1 MTRSVSTGHKRL
13 NVAGRPGGYRH
24 RVLRQLP
31 LASAISAILAG
42 APAVHAATE
51 AETTTLEE
59 VVVTAQKRSENLQ
72 NVPISIEVL
81 SGAQLEQLDVSGLD
95 GYVKYSPSISYS
107 RGQGQG
113 GNGQPGSSHIYMRG
127 VVSGAN
133 ENHSGSQPSVGTY
146 LDEQPVT
153 TIDGTPD
160 VHLYDIQRIEV
171 LEGPQGTLYGASSQ
185 AGTVRIITNK
195 PDPTHFSG
203 SYDVQANKVSHGG
216 RGYEVEAYANIPLSS
231 IAAIRL
237 VGYYEKDGGY
247 IDNVAG
253 TNKNA
258 CIQNGV
264 RTFPT
269 WAGQPAGTWYNV
281 GPPFLSAGSVDPGAV
296 VPSSANTAPCP
307 SVGTIGA
314 GAISNAAYRANDYN
328 GVITKGGRAALRFD
342 ISDNWHVTPTAMVQ
356 SLKANGFFGYDPAV
370 GDLQVTHFG
379 PETSDDTFSQA
390 ALTIEGKISDFDL
403 TYAGAFMKRDTHSIA
418 DYSDY
423 SLFYDRVYASGAY
436 WKDHAGKPIM
446 PQELVVSVGYFQKW
460 SHELRLSTPQD
471 LPVRATVGV
480 FAERQQ
486 HRIWEQYVMP
496 GFGFTNPYGS
506 LSSLTPNPDGYDQS
520 LSIPTLANTIWL
532 TDETRIDHDE
542 AAFAQAT
549 WDITSH
555 LSVNGGLRYFT
566 YDNTLQGFYGF
577 SLNNPFTSGEK
588 LCAGRPPTTPFAP
601 CTDLDK
607 RVTGSGNV
615 PRANITYK
623 FDPDKLVYAT
633 FSKGF
638 RPGGVNRTA
647 AANIGPYQADFLKNY
662 EIGWKTQWFDHRLR
676 WNGAV
681 FWEDWKNFQFSFLG
695 PNSVTI
701 IENGGNAR
709 IKGIE
714 NEIEWAAT
722 NALTLSTSFTFLDPR
737 LTENYCGTAGVTSC
751 PNLVTTEA
759 FIPNLI
765 GPQAPAGTNLPIT
778 PKFKGNVIARYS
790 FNEVGGWKPFGQ
802 ASWVYQTKST
812 PTLRVDQTQI
822 LGMQPAYGLVDLMG
836 GAHLNQMTIQ
846 LIVTNVAD
854 RRAQL
859 SRFAQTV
866 PSAENQSYVIP
877 AQPRTIAIQFGQ
889 KF

>member
-13 NVAGRPGGYRH
+13 NAAGRPGGYRH

-42 APAVHAATE
+42 APAVHAAAE
-51 AETTTLEE
+51 AETNTLEE
-59 VVVTAQKRSENLQ
+59 VVVTAQKRTENLQ

-81 SGAQLEQLDVSGLD
+81 SGAQLEQLDVTGLD

-195 PDPTHFSG
+195 PDPTHFSA
-203 SYDVQANKVSHGG
+203 SYDVQGNKVSHGG
-216 RGYEVEAYANIPLSS
+216 TGYEVEAYANIPLSS
-231 IAAIRL
+231 VAAIRL
-237 VGYYEKDGGY
+237 VGFYEKEAGY
-247 IDNVAG
+247 INNVAG
-253 TNKNA
+253 TNKSA
-258 CIQNGV
+258 CIENGV

-269 WAGQPAGTWYNV
+269 WDG
-281 GPPFLSAGSVDPGAV
+281 
-296 VPSSANTAPCP
+296 VPSSYPAVTPCP
-307 SVGTIGA
+307 APGVIGA
-314 GAISNAAYRANDYN
+314 GAISNAAYRANNYN
-328 GVITKGGRAALRFD
+328 GVETKGGRAALRFD
-342 ISDNWHVTPTAMVQ
+342 ISDDWHVTPSAMVQ
-356 SLKANGFFGYDPAV
+356 SLNANGFFGYDPAV
-370 GDLQVTHFG
+370 GDLQLVHFG

-390 ALTIEGKISDFDL
+390 ALTIEGRISNFDL

-423 SLFYDRVYASGAY
+423 SEFYDRVFGSGAY
-436 WKDHAGKPIM
+436 WTDHAGKPIM

-480 FAERQQ
+480 FIERQQ

-496 GFGFTNPYGS
+496 GFGFTNPYGVLNS
-506 LSSLTPNPDGYDQS
+506 PTPNPDGYDQS

-532 TDETRIDHDE
+532 TDETRIDHDQ

-566 YDNTLQGFYGF
+566 YDNTLQGFYGY
-577 SLNNPFTSGEK
+577 SLNNIYTSGEK

-615 PRANITYK
+615 PRGNITYK

-737 LTENYCGTAGVTSC
+737 LTENYCGKAGVTSC
-751 PNLVTTEA
+751 AAQVNPET
-759 FIPNLI
+759 FGPPLI
-765 GPQAPAGTNLPIT
+765 GPLAPAGTNLPIT

-790 FNEVGGWKPFGQ
+790 FNEVAGWKPFGQ
-802 ASWVYQTKST
+802 ASWVYQSRST
-812 PTLRVDQTQI
+812 PTLKVDQAANI
-822 LGMQPAYGLVDLMG
+822 GVQPAYALLDLIA
-836 GAHLNQMTIQ
+836 GAQVNQTTVS

-859 SRFAQTV
+859 SRFEQTN
-866 PSAENQSYVIP
+866 PDHENQPYVIP
-877 AQPRTIAIQFGQ
+877 AQPRTYAIQFGQ